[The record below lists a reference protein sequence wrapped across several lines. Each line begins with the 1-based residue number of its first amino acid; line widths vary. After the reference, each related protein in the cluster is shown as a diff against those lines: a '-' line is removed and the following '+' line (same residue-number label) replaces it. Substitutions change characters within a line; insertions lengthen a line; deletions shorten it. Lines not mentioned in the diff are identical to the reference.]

1 MKKLFTLIAA
11 VLFGVL
17 SMNAADYKLS
27 LTDLGSG
34 GDNSSY
40 NSVSQTITFDEAWA
54 CRGWWFDTKGVDLSS
69 YDQVVVNFSDP
80 LPMQVN
86 LIVEYAKDADA
97 DMGYEQVTAN
107 AGEKSVT
114 LNLDSKKKPIMQIYL
129 QGITAGK
136 VVLKDAYLTLEDKTA
151 AYKLSLED
159 GVTDGICYEYDEGDY
174 EPTTKTITLPTTT
187 SQCGWMF
194 TMVGK
199 DFSAYDSLII
209 KTEPLAT
216 GVTLRV
222 EYGEGADMKAEEKG
236 FNKGETELVMNL
248 ISVKKKIVKILFCTA
263 VENATI
269 TLKDAY
275 LTYEIEEPSNYYLRL
290 KNGVTD
296 GINYSKGAA
305 DFDDETSTMTFPDA
319 ETQCGWMFTT
329 VGKDFSDYDKVVIET
344 EPLTSDVRL
353 RVVYGE
359 GADMSTEATL
369 VKKGATE
376 LSLEMD
382 SEKKQIVQ
390 ILVEA
395 VEANTSVVLK
405 SAYLTPATSTGISSA
420 AIAPAKNVDTRVFNL
435 AGQQVDKAYK
445 GIVIKNGKKYVQK

>member
-11 VLFGVL
+11 VMLGVL

-27 LTDLGSG
+27 LKSQDLNQGWSG
-34 GDNSSY
+34 SY
-40 NSVSQTITFDEAWA
+40 NEVSQTITFEEANDQ
-54 CRGWWFDTKGVDLSS
+54 CGWTLGKTGVDLSS
-69 YDQVVVNFSDP
+69 YDQMVVKFSDP
-80 LPMQVN
+80 LPMQVM
-86 LIVEYAKDADA
+86 LVVEYAEDAGA
-97 DMGYEQVTAN
+97 DMAAEQVTAN

-114 LNLDSKKKPIMQIYL
+114 LNLDSRKKPIARIYFQAL
-129 QGITAGK
+129 AAGK

-174 EPTTKTITLPTTT
+174 EPTTKTITLPNTT

-216 GVTLRV
+216 GVT
-222 EYGEGADMKAEEKG
+222 
-236 FNKGETELVMNL
+236 
-248 ISVKKKIVKILFCTA
+248 
-263 VENATI
+263 
-269 TLKDAY
+269 
-275 LTYEIEEPSNYYLRL
+275 
-290 KNGVTD
+290 
-296 GINYSKGAA
+296 
-305 DFDDETSTMTFPDA
+305 
-319 ETQCGWMFTT
+319 
-329 VGKDFSDYDKVVIET
+329 
-344 EPLTSDVRL
+344 L

-420 AIAPAKNVDTRVFNL
+420 AIAPAKNADTRVFNL